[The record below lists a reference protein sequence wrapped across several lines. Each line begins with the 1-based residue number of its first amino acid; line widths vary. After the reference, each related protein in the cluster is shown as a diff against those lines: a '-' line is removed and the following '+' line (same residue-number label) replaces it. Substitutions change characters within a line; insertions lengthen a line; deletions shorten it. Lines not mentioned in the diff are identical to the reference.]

1 LEAIEEHGTQEVVDR
16 NLAIG
21 ALKKE
26 VDTLEAEKTRLAGEV
41 GGLHTAHAEL
51 EELQKKIDL
60 LNKEVDGTKAAKQ
73 LATEH
78 ALKAIEIADNL
89 CREVDAERKSS
100 AALKAQVDILTKRL
114 DDAKATG
121 LAAAEL
127 DVGAL

>member
-1 LEAIEEHGTQEVVDR
+1 MQEVVDR

-26 VDTLEAEKTRLAGEV
+26 MDTLEAEKTRLAGEV
-41 GGLHTAHAEL
+41 GGLRTTHAEL

-60 LNKEVDGTKAAKQ
+60 LNKEVDGAKAAEQ
-73 LATEH
+73 LATER
-78 ALKAIEIADNL
+78 ALKAIETADNL

-114 DDAKATG
+114 EDAKATG
-121 LAAAEL
+121 LAIAEL
-127 DVGAL
+127 YVGAL